1 MHDLLELYLAF
12 LKIGAVNFG
21 GGYAML
27 PLLERDL
34 VTKRGWTTTD
44 DLMDYFAIG
53 QCTPGIIA
61 LNVSTFIGHKRRG
74 IPGAIAATLGFLTI
88 PIIIILVIAAFLT
101 NFAEL
106 PVIQHA
112 FAGIRVCVCILIL
125 EAILRL
131 WKKSVVDA
139 TSLILYLVVFGLTMA
154 SRFLPFS
161 IPAAVLVILS
171 GFFGFF
177 LYREKA
183 EVISTEK
190 VEVNSAEKEKEANN

>member
-106 PVIQHA
+106 PVVQHA

-125 EAILRL
+125 
-131 WKKSVVDA
+131 
-139 TSLILYLVVFGLTMA
+139 YLVVFCLTMA

-190 VEVNSAEKEKEANN
+190 VEVNSAEKEKEAKN